1 MRLQK
6 QQCENEIVK
15 KTIESDETVGHAPE
29 SLLAS
34 SSAVCTG
41 EPKYVPEGTW
51 VLKVE
56 FKYSVFTRSMAAA
69 KGRSNILEQSPK
81 KAS

>member
-51 VLKVE
+51 VLG
-56 FKYSVFTRSMAAA
+56 
-69 KGRSNILEQSPK
+69 GRI
-81 KAS
+81 